1 MGVEDHDACGP
12 TRFALL
18 RMWLT
23 SPSMSAGLPAISR
36 GLAPGWSP
44 SPMDTRESCR
54 GPARRAA
61 GKTGVF
67 HSLPVMSHRA
77 MSMPGD
83 GVHHERSAA
92 HVAMGPK
99 ELLPQI
105 LDARRIFIVEQREQ
119 RPGQMSGDLRLELVD
134 FAPAG
139 DAVVGFR
146 SSNKPWAPQA
156 WR

>member
-1 MGVEDHDACGP
+1 
-12 TRFALL
+12 
-18 RMWLT
+18 
-23 SPSMSAGLPAISR
+23 
-36 GLAPGWSP
+36 
-44 SPMDTRESCR
+44 
-54 GPARRAA
+54 
-61 GKTGVF
+61 
-67 HSLPVMSHRA
+67 
-77 MSMPGD
+77 
-83 GVHHERSAA
+83 VHHERSAGMSP
-92 HVAMGPK
+92 MGPK

-139 DAVVGFR
+139 DRRGWFR